1 MSLLTLFLT
10 SQPNTPL
17 DKLGQ
22 AGGPLLI
29 ILVMVVLPLAALVG
43 LVYFISWLIRRIAR
57 AIRCRRE
64 ERS

>member
-1 MSLLTLFLT
+1 MNLLTLFLT

-17 DKLGQ
+17 DKLGN

-29 ILVMVVLPLAALVG
+29 ILVLVVLPLAALVG

-57 AIRCRRE
+57 AIRRRRE
-64 ERS
+64 D